1 MADSCRFYSYES
13 GFFSGGN
20 TCSVTG
26 TKERVTEDYYR
37 RYCRYDYNRRDCPLY
52 RKYGPYESSGCFI
65 TTVVHNIL
73 GNPDNC
79 KVLND
84 FRRFRDDILQKNP
97 QYREGLKE
105 YDGIGPTIACQI
117 AHDKDAKD
125 MADMTYQLD
134 LLKVH
139 KYYLQGE
146 YDKAY
151 LYYCKM
157 TRDLISYYG
166 LDEEYEK
173 AKANDYGYTNF
184 NQAVAGHGKKESHR
198 LVKLKEQSC

>member
-1 MADSCRFYSYES
+1 MANTCMFYSYE
-13 GFFSGGN
+13 GGLFGNGN

-26 TKERVTEDYYR
+26 KKERITEDYYR
-37 RYCRYDYNRRDCPLY
+37 MYCYADYNRRDCPLH

-73 GNPDNC
+73 GYQDNC
-79 KVLND
+79 QVLND
-84 FRRFRDDILQKNP
+84 FRCFRDDILQKNS
-97 QYREGLKE
+97 QYIEGLKE
-105 YDGIGPTIACQI
+105 YDSIGPKIACNLY
-117 AHDKDAKD
+117 HDKDAKD
-125 MADMTYQLD
+125 MAEMTYQLD

-166 LDEEYEK
+166 MDEEYEQLK
-173 AKANDYGYTNF
+173 KSNYGYENF
-184 NQAVAGHGKKESHR
+184 NQSLAGHGKSDSHK
-198 LVKLKEQSC
+198 LVKVKA

>member
-1 MADSCRFYSYES
+1 MADTCKYYTYEGGLFSS
-13 GFFSGGN
+13 GD

-26 TKERVTEDYYR
+26 KKETISSSYYNQ
-37 RYCRYDYNRRDCPLY
+37 YCRYDYKRRDCPLY
-52 RKYGPYESSGCFI
+52 KKYGPYESSGCFI

-79 KVLND
+79 RVLND
-84 FRRFRDDILQKNP
+84 FRNFRDNILQKNP

-105 YDGIGPTIACQI
+105 YDGIGPEIACQI
-117 AHDKDAKD
+117 THDKEAKD
-125 MADMTYQLD
+125 MAEMTYELD

-151 LYYCKM
+151 QYYCKM
-157 TRDLISYYG
+157 TQDLISYYG
-166 LDEEYEK
+166 LDLLYEQLK
-173 AKANDYGYTNF
+173 KSNFGFEHF
-184 NQAVAGHGKKESHR
+184 NQTLAGHGNKKSHT
-198 LVKLKEQSC
+198 LVKVKAQNC

>member
-1 MADSCRFYSYES
+1 MADTCRFYSYES

-26 TKERVTEDYYR
+26 RKENITESYYR
-37 RYCRYDYNRRDCPLY
+37 SYCYADYNRTDCPLY
-52 RKYGPYESSGCFI
+52 KKYGPYESSGCFI

-73 GNPDNC
+73 GNPDDC

-84 FRRFRDDILQKNP
+84 FRKFRDDILLNDPK
-97 QYREGLKE
+97 YVDGLKE
-105 YDGIGPTIACQI
+105 YDGIGPIVACSLS
-117 AHDKDAKD
+117 KDRDAYD
-125 MADMTYQLD
+125 MASMTYEID

-151 LYYCKM
+151 QYYCKM

-166 LDEEYEK
+166 LDKAYEQLRVK
-173 AKANDYGYTNF
+173 DFEFDNF
-184 NQAVAGHGKKESHR
+184 NQSLAGHGKQECHM
-198 LVKLKEQSC
+198 LVRSRV

>member
-1 MADSCRFYSYES
+1 MADTCRFYSYES

-26 TKERVTEDYYR
+26 KRESITESYYR
-37 RYCRYDYNRRDCPLY
+37 SYCYADYNRRDCPLY
-52 RKYGPYESSGCFI
+52 KEYGPYESSGCFI
-65 TTVVHNIL
+65 TTVIHNIL

-79 KVLND
+79 QVLND
-84 FRRFRDDILQKNP
+84 FRNFRDTILQKNP
-97 QYREGLKE
+97 QYKEGLKE
-105 YDGIGPTIACQI
+105 YDGIGPTIACKI

-125 MADMTYQLD
+125 MAEMTYQLD

-157 TRDLISYYG
+157 TKDLISYYG
-166 LDEEYEK
+166 LD
-173 AKANDYGYTNF
+173 NLYTRLKETNFGFDNF
-184 NQAVAGHGKKESHR
+184 NQSLAGHGKNESHK
-198 LVKLKEQSC
+198 LVKVKA